1 MAYALFAEPLLK
13 EVSMLIVSLALFTIA
28 ALVGIFLA
36 KDVFAG
42 KSPFGLARFTHVGLA
57 CVGSVLVIVEVF
69 RGDQRLWIN
78 IGLAVV
84 IIALGGLI
92 WYLRSKGEF
101 PRKLVLAH
109 GGLAVVCYLVLAYFA
124 FNPR

>member
-1 MAYALFAEPLLK
+1 
-13 EVSMLIVSLALFTIA
+13 MLIASLALFTVV
-28 ALVGIFLA
+28 ALVGIFLS
-36 KDVFAG
+36 KNVFAG
-42 KSPFGLARFTHVGLA
+42 QSSSGLARFTHVGFA
-57 CVGSVLVIVEVF
+57 CAGSVLVIVEAL

-84 IIALGGLI
+84 IIAMGALL
-92 WYLRSKGEF
+92 WYLRSKGKF

-109 GGLAVVCYLVLAYFA
+109 GGLAVACYLVLAYFT